1 MPLLKTSF
9 LTIFPPMLGTMTHRM
24 NSKTIPAEHES
35 VFDKEVGLLTLKGK
49 SIGLPVYRL
58 FSKKEG

>member
-1 MPLLKTSF
+1 
-9 LTIFPPMLGTMTHRM
+9 M

-49 SIGLPVYRL
+49 LIDLPVYRL